1 MHLSAEVMTNWA
13 PSRDTSSARAA
24 IFALANAY
32 KSVSSLK
39 RKDTASAGNFSVV
52 PDQYSM
58 TPDARAY
65 REALSGL
72 PQSPWSHPHM
82 LCTLSKKL
90 TW

>member
-24 IFALANAY
+24 VFALANAY

-39 RKDTASAGNFSVV
+39 RKATASLGNFSVV

-58 TPDARAY
+58 TPVACAQRESIVGLTIVAPDLNLRA
-65 REALSGL
+65 L
-72 PQSPWSHPHM
+72 H
-82 LCTLSKKL
+82 T
-90 TW
+90 